1 MEQTRFDLRSLS
13 PAILNLW
20 LLLVYSKSQPA
31 IVILLFSCNS
41 YLPLRG
47 VWRTQHSPLGW
58 LQRSRT
64 THFTGFLKLNGKKVK
79 LINKCMEYQIYSRRL
94 LIYLQKLNEFH
105 SRILVPN
112 ETSITNT
119 TLKEDFSWFCF
130 YSGKV
135 VSDFYNLKPAL
146 ARLAYF
152 CRTRISSCYLWW
164 LWSPSFITLLVY
176 VGSLEEL
183 TVYHSNLY
191 SGKQWLDASGAK
203 KLRNDSQCE
212 IIKHYAAK

>member
-13 PAILNLW
+13 PAIRNLW

-135 VSDFYNLKPAL
+135 VDFFNPKPAL
-146 ARLAYF
+146 ARLPYF
-152 CRTRISSCYLWW
+152 CRAPRIRACYLWW
-164 LWSPSFITLLVY
+164 LWNPTL
-176 VGSLEEL
+176 
-183 TVYHSNLY
+183 
-191 SGKQWLDASGAK
+191 
-203 KLRNDSQCE
+203 
-212 IIKHYAAK
+212 